1 MDELDFRKQV
11 NASGFPFQIRVK
23 HAVEASRDR
32 HPWRVE
38 AWEHRWIHLE
48 SHEEGFIDL
57 VLAKNR
63 HTGDTFYMV
72 IECKR
77 ATGGKWVFL
86 HPGETEPRRDACIL
100 LNQGEPDGEIHQ
112 KWIHQDCY
120 PESVVSAFCAVPG
133 QSDKNRPMLER
144 IAGNLLAS
152 VESLA
157 YEELSVT
164 SSVATQPGYGTGA
177 YIPFSAYIPVIVTNS
192 ELMVFYFEPT
202 EVDLKSGMAE
212 DDRGVCEPV
221 PFVRFR
227 KSLTTS
233 LPSEEVAHSL
243 KDANKQSQ
251 RTIFVVHAPELP
263 NFLHGWETE

>member
-1 MDELDFRKQV
+1 MDESGLRKQV

-23 HAVEASRDR
+23 HEVEASGTR
-32 HPWRVE
+32 HSWRVE

-57 VLAKNR
+57 ILAKTQNI
-63 HTGDTFYMV
+63 GTFYMV

-77 ATGGKWVFL
+77 ATGGKWIFL
-86 HPGETEPRRDACIL
+86 HPGDMGATRETCIL
-100 LNQGEPDGEIHQ
+100 LNQRDPEGETHQ
-112 KWIHQDCY
+112 KWIQEDCY

-133 QSDKNRPMLER
+133 QSDRSKPMLER
-144 IAGNLLAS
+144 IADNLLAS

-157 YEELSVT
+157 DEELSVT
-164 SSVATQPGYGTGA
+164 SSVVTQPAYRTGA
-177 YIPFSAYIPVIVTNS
+177 HIPFSAYIPGIVTNS
-192 ELMVFYFEPT
+192 ELAVFHFEPT
-202 EVDLKSGMAE
+202 KVDLGSGMVE
-212 DDRGVCEPV
+212 NDGGVFKSV

-233 LPSEEVAHSL
+233 LPSEEEAHNL
-243 KDANKQSQ
+243 KEANKQSQ

-263 NFLHGWETE
+263 EFLNEWETV